1 MDLLTLFAVRFFITL
16 PIIVVVGTF
25 IFCGVQLL
33 TDVLIEQEMARERD
47 RNKVKK

>member
-1 MDLLTLFAVRFFITL
+1 MDLLTLFVVRFCITL

-25 IFCGVQLL
+25 VFGGVQLL